1 MPDQQPCDGL
11 PRKYRGRCQPR
22 TISKQPLPKSIK
34 PAWTSHYTPQSDQPS
49 MKLRHWT
56 RQIRRIQSLKQR
68 LNKTDVINLAD
79 ENLFQQLTQEW
90 AKILAAAGFYKNFSY
105 WIFQHPEL
113 HPMPEGLPSATYLY
127 TMEQLLKHQTDDLSH
142 ALQDKANAMLNI
154 CSNRTSDALVS
165 EWHLNIS
172 GNLPP
177 G

>member
-1 MPDQQPCDGL
+1 
-11 PRKYRGRCQPR
+11 
-22 TISKQPLPKSIK
+22 
-34 PAWTSHYTPQSDQPS
+34 